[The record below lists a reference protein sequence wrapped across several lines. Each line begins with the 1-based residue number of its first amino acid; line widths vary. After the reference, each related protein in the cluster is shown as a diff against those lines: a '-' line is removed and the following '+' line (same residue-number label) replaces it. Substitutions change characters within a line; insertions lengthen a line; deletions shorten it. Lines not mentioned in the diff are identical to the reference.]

1 MQCIL
6 FPWYVFT
13 ITSDKLEHSKKY
25 VSFNL
30 TETKHVK
37 SLKTFINLVDT
48 DTHARTL
55 THTHTC
61 THTHHH
67 YTYIQSYK
75 ALVDDMMFTLM
86 QSQIHEYL
94 QHVDI
99 SIIIILT
106 LLDIIYNLSLVS
118 FDM

>member
-1 MQCIL
+1 MHTSPMVCI
-6 FPWYVFT
+6 YN
-13 ITSDKLEHSKKY
+13 SDKLERSKKY

-37 SLKTFINLVDT
+37 SFKTFINLVDT

-55 THTHTC
+55 THTHV
-61 THTHHH
+61 H
-67 YTYIQSYK
+67 K

-86 QSQIHEYL
+86 QNQIHEHL

-106 LLDIIYNLSLVS
+106 LLDIIYNHSLVS

>member
-1 MQCIL
+1 MHTSPMVCI
-6 FPWYVFT
+6 YN
-13 ITSDKLEHSKKY
+13 SDKLERSKKY
-25 VSFNL
+25 VSFNS

-55 THTHTC
+55 THTHMY

-86 QSQIHEYL
+86 QNQIHEYL
-94 QHVDI
+94 QRHVDI

-106 LLDIIYNLSLVS
+106 LLDIIYNHSLVS

>member
-1 MQCIL
+1 MHTSPMVCI
-6 FPWYVFT
+6 YN
-13 ITSDKLEHSKKY
+13 SDKLERSKKY
-25 VSFNL
+25 VSFYL

-37 SLKTFINLVDT
+37 SFKTFINLVDT

-55 THTHTC
+55 THTHMY

-67 YTYIQSYK
+67 YTFQSYK

-86 QSQIHEYL
+86 QNQIHEYL

-106 LLDIIYNLSLVS
+106 LLDIIYNHSLVS

>member
-1 MQCIL
+1 MVWI
-6 FPWYVFT
+6 YN
-13 ITSDKLEHSKKY
+13 SDKLERSKKF

-48 DTHARTL
+48 DTCTHA
-55 THTHTC
+55 HTHMY

-67 YTYIQSYK
+67 YYTYIQSYK

-86 QSQIHEYL
+86 QNQIHEYL

-106 LLDIIYNLSLVS
+106 LLDIIYNYSLVS

>member
-1 MQCIL
+1 MVCI
-6 FPWYVFT
+6 YN
-13 ITSDKLEHSKKY
+13 SDKLERSKKY

-30 TETKHVK
+30 TETKHVT

-55 THTHTC
+55 THTHMY

-86 QSQIHEYL
+86 QNQIHEYL

-106 LLDIIYNLSLVS
+106 LLDIIYNHSLVS

>member
-1 MQCIL
+1 MHTSPMVCI
-6 FPWYVFT
+6 YN
-13 ITSDKLEHSKKY
+13 SDKLERSKKY

-48 DTHARTL
+48 DTHV
-55 THTHTC
+55 H

-86 QSQIHEYL
+86 QNQIHEYF

-106 LLDIIYNLSLVS
+106 LLDIIYNHSLVS

>member
-1 MQCIL
+1 MVCI
-6 FPWYVFT
+6 YN
-13 ITSDKLEHSKKY
+13 SDKLERSKKY

-48 DTHARTL
+48 DTYARTL
-55 THTHTC
+55 THTHVH
-61 THTHHH
+61 THTIIIHI
-67 YTYIQSYK
+67 YIQSYK

-86 QSQIHEYL
+86 QNQIHEYL

-106 LLDIIYNLSLVS
+106 LLDIIYNHSLVS

>member
-1 MQCIL
+1 MHTSPMVCI
-6 FPWYVFT
+6 YNG
-13 ITSDKLEHSKKY
+13 DKLERSKKY

-55 THTHTC
+55 THTHVH
-61 THTHHH
+61 THTHTIIIH
-67 YTYIQSYK
+67 YIQSYK

-86 QSQIHEYL
+86 QNQIEYL

-99 SIIIILT
+99 SIIIILS
-106 LLDIIYNLSLVS
+106 LLDIIYNHSLVS

>member
-1 MQCIL
+1 MHTSPMVCI
-6 FPWYVFT
+6 YN
-13 ITSDKLEHSKKY
+13 SDKLERSKKY

-55 THTHTC
+55 THTHMY

-86 QSQIHEYL
+86 QNQIHEYL

-106 LLDIIYNLSLVS
+106 LLDIIYNHSLVS